1 MAGTS
6 RKEVG
11 VVNNDVITILF
22 YRLFQ
27 AEASPF
33 VERPLRKGY
42 EVLYLTDA
50 VDEYTLQALPEYEG
64 KKFQNIAKEGLEFSD
79 EGDKDKKNLESMQ
92 ESYKPLTKWLEE
104 TALKGMVR
112 EGY

>member
-1 MAGTS
+1 M
-6 RKEVG
+6 
-11 VVNNDVITILF
+11 
-22 YRLFQ
+22 
-27 AEASPF
+27 
-33 VERPLRKGY
+33 RKGY

-79 EGDKDKKNLESMQ
+79 EGEKDKKNLESMQ
-92 ESYKPLTKWLEE
+92 ESFKPLTKWLEE

-112 EGY
+112 EIGRILK